1 MNKTKQTV
9 ENVNFQLYFKVIIM
23 MEQAV
28 NNSVAS
34 LTEISDLLQSCFNKI
49 DTIMT

>member
-1 MNKTKQTV
+1 
-9 ENVNFQLYFKVIIM
+9 M
-23 MEQAV
+23 MEQAI

-34 LTEISDLLQSCFNKI
+34 LTGISDLLQGCFNKI